1 MINALLLS
9 GFVLAQL
16 PGATLHVEVRVGGV
30 AVASAEVV
38 VGGTTVK
45 TDANGVATVTI
56 RAGLVDITVLKDGFV
71 PVTTTVTVASGQ
83 VQSIVV
89 ELSPS
94 PTIEEHVTVSA
105 TRTDK
110 PLEDV
115 PMRVEIVNTE
125 EIDEKV
131 MMTPG
136 DIVMLLN
143 ETGGLRV
150 QATSPS
156 LGAASIRIQGMSGR
170 YTRFL
175 FDGLPLFGVQV
186 GGLGLLQIPPTDLAQ
201 VEVIKGVASALY
213 GAGAMGGVVNLVSR
227 RPTETATQEYLL
239 NRSTRGA
246 TDAVA
251 FLTAPL
257 KHGWG
262 ATLVGGGHWQQRNDI
277 NGDGWAELAA
287 YNRGELRPR
296 IFWDNHAGKT
306 FFATVGTTLE
316 TRDGGTMP
324 GAVLSATHKPYRETL
339 STERL
344 DVGVVAQTLLS
355 ASYVITARGSAA
367 SQHHDHHF
375 GDIRE
380 RDTHDTAFG
389 ELSVRRH
396 AGRQTWVAGTA
407 VERDAFDARDTPQF
421 SYSFTTP
428 GAFLQDDLDVARWL
442 LLSASG
448 RVDRHSKYG
457 TFFSPRISALVRHGR
472 WTGHMSAGT
481 GFFPTTPLTEETE
494 AAGLSRLTIRG
505 PLRAETGRSASVDLS
520 RVDGPLSYVVTLFA
534 SRVRSPVFVDRTLNY
549 VLANRPRPSSNVGTE
564 LRATWRRAPFLLTA
578 NYVFVRSREFE
589 ATKFADVPL
598 TPKHAVGIDAMW
610 EQEAGSRVGLECY
623 YTGRQRL
630 EANPFRDE
638 SQPYALIGL
647 LIERRFG
654 SVRVF
659 LNGENLGN
667 VRQTQWNPLIRP
679 DRGVDGRWTV
689 DAWSPL
695 DGRNVNGGVRVKF

>member
-1 MINALLLS
+1 VINALLLL
-9 GFVLAQL
+9 GLVVFAQS
-16 PGATLHVEVRVGGV
+16 PATLRVEVRSEGV
-30 AVASAEVV
+30 AVVSAEVV

-45 TDANGVATVTI
+45 TDANGVASLPI
-56 RAGLVDITVLKDGFV
+56 RAGSIDVTVVKAGFL
-71 PVTTTVTVASGQ
+71 PLTTTISVAAGQ

-89 ELSPS
+89 ELSRQ
-94 PTIEEHVTVSA
+94 PTIEEQVTVSA

-115 PMRVEIVNTE
+115 PMRVEVIDTG

-143 ETGGLRV
+143 EMGGLRV

-175 FDGLPLFGVQV
+175 FDGLPLFGAQV

-227 RPTETATQEYLL
+227 RPTDKATHEFLV

-246 TDAVA
+246 TDTVA
-251 FLTAPL
+251 FLALPL
-257 KHGWG
+257 AHGWG
-262 ATLVGGGHWQQRNDI
+262 TTLVGGGHWQQRNDI
-277 NGDGWAELAA
+277 NRDGWAELAA

-296 IFWDNHAGKT
+296 VFWDNHAGKT
-306 FFATVGTTLE
+306 FFATAGTTVE
-316 TRDGGTMP
+316 RRDGGTMP
-324 GAVLSATHKPYRETL
+324 GAVLPATHEPYLETL
-339 STERL
+339 NTVRT
-344 DVGVVAQTLLS
+344 DVGLVGQTLLS
-355 ASYVITARGSAA
+355 TSYVITARGSAA
-367 SQHHDHHF
+367 WQHHDHHF
-375 GDIRE
+375 GDVRE
-380 RDTHDTAFG
+380 RDAHDTAFG
-389 ELSVRRH
+389 ELSIRRH
-396 AGRQTWVAGTA
+396 VGSQTWVAGTA
-407 VERDAFDARDTPQF
+407 IERDAFNARDTPQF
-421 SYSFTTP
+421 SYAFTTP
-428 GAFLQDDLDVARWL
+428 GVFLQDDVDLTHWL
-442 LLSASG
+442 SVSASG

-457 TFFSPRISALVRHGR
+457 TFFSPRISALVRQGR
-472 WTGHMSAGT
+472 WTSHMSAGT
-481 GFFPTTPLTEETE
+481 GFFPATPLTEETE
-494 AAGLSRLTIRG
+494 AAGLSRLTIHG
-505 PLRAETGRSASVDLS
+505 PLRAETGQSASFDLS
-520 RVDGPLSYVVTLFA
+520 RTDGPLSYVVTLFA
-534 SRVRSPVFVDRTLNY
+534 SQVRNPVWVDRTSSY
-549 VLANRPRPSSNVGTE
+549 VLANQPRPSSNVGTE
-564 LRATWRRAPFLLTA
+564 LRATLHQGPFLVAA

-589 ATKFADVPL
+589 GTAYGDVPL
-598 TPKHAVGIDAMW
+598 TPRHAVGIDGMW
-610 EQEAGSRVGLECY
+610 EQEGGSRVGLEWY

-638 SQPYALIGL
+638 SQPYALVGL
-647 LIERRFG
+647 LIERVFG
-654 SVRVF
+654 TVRVF

-695 DGRNVNGGVRVKF
+695 DGRNVNGGIRFKF

>member
-1 MINALLLS
+1 
-9 GFVLAQL
+9 
-16 PGATLHVEVRVGGV
+16 
-30 AVASAEVV
+30 VASAQIVV
-38 VGGTTVK
+38 DGATFN
-45 TDANGVATVTI
+45 TDASGIASVPI
-56 RAGLVDITVLKDGFV
+56 RAGSVDVTVVKNGFV
-71 PVTTTVTVASGQ
+71 PVTTTVSVAPGQ
-83 VQSIVV
+83 TQSIVV
-89 ELSPS
+89 ELSPQ
-94 PTIEEHVTVSA
+94 PTIEEQVTVSA

-110 PLEDV
+110 PLEDI
-115 PMRVEIVNTE
+115 PMRVEVIDTE

-143 ETGGLRV
+143 EMGGLRV

-175 FDGLPLFGVQV
+175 FDGLPLFGAQV

-227 RPTETATQEYLL
+227 RPTDTATQEFLV

-246 TDAVA
+246 TDTVA
-251 FLTAPL
+251 FLTVPL

-277 NGDGWAELAA
+277 NRDGWAELAA
-287 YNRGELRPR
+287 YDRGEFRPR
-296 IFWDNHAGKT
+296 LFWDNHAGQT

-324 GAVLSATHKPYRETL
+324 GAVLPATHEPYRETL
-339 STERL
+339 NTARE
-344 DVGVVAQTLLS
+344 DVGVVGQTLL
-355 ASYVITARGSAA
+355 ANNYVIAVRGSAA
-367 SQHHDHHF
+367 WQHHDHHF
-375 GDIRE
+375 GDVRE

-389 ELSVRRH
+389 ELSIRRH
-396 AGRQTWVAGTA
+396 VGRQTWVAGTA
-407 VERDAFDARDTPQF
+407 VERDALTARDTPQF
-421 SYSFTTP
+421 SYAFTTP
-428 GAFLQDDLDVARWL
+428 GVFLQDDVDVTHWL
-442 LLSASG
+442 SLSASG

-457 TFFSPRISALVRHGR
+457 TFFSPRISALIRQGR
-472 WTGHMSAGT
+472 WTSHVSAGT

-505 PLRAETGRSASVDLS
+505 PLRAETGQSASFDLS
-520 RVDGPLSYVVTLFA
+520 RTDGPLSYVVTLFA
-534 SRVRSPVFVDRTLNY
+534 SRVRNPVWVDRTLNY
-549 VLANRPRPSSNVGTE
+549 VLTTQPKPSSNVGTE
-564 LRATWRRAPFLLTA
+564 FRATWRRGPFLLTG

-589 ATKFADVPL
+589 DTTFADVPL
-598 TPKHAVGIDAMW
+598 TPRHAVGINGMW
-610 EQEAGSRVGLECY
+610 EQKGGSRVGVEWY

-638 SQPYALIGL
+638 SQPYALFGL
-647 LIERRFG
+647 LFE
-654 SVRVF
+654 RVF
-659 LNGENLGN
+659 GPLRLFLNAENLGN

-695 DGRNVNGGVRVKF
+695 DGRNVNGGIRLKF